1 MVGIE
6 LGSCE
11 FKSKSS
17 NHWAVEA
24 IDENSLIIAQSILLP
39 IAILYK

>member
-6 LGSCE
+6 LGSGE

-24 IDENSLIIAQSILLP
+24 NDENRQKFAQSILLH
-39 IAILYK
+39 ITIL